1 MIQHVLRQ
9 AECVLWRPRLHK
21 RTCDK
26 CAVVCRLGV
35 FDIICGMEKLATDID
50 TFSELVKNGF
60 TYRNGF
66 SCIGKTLTLIG
77 LAFSKEKRIIV
88 DAVVERL

>member
-1 MIQHVLRQ
+1 MRTSVRD
-9 AECVLWRPRLHK
+9 CGLWYN
-21 RTCDK
+21 
-26 CAVVCRLGV
+26 AAN
-35 FDIICGMEKLATDID
+35 MEKLATDIY

-77 LAFSKEKRIIV
+77 LAFLKEKRIIV

>member
-1 MIQHVLRQ
+1 
-9 AECVLWRPRLHK
+9 
-21 RTCDK
+21 
-26 CAVVCRLGV
+26 
-35 FDIICGMEKLATDID
+35 MEKLATDIY

>member
-1 MIQHVLRQ
+1 MGGGQGDANAMPPV
-9 AECVLWRPRLHK
+9 
-21 RTCDK
+21 
-26 CAVVCRLGV
+26 GMG
-35 FDIICGMEKLATDID
+35 FFGIICGMEKLAPDID

>member
-1 MIQHVLRQ
+1 
-9 AECVLWRPRLHK
+9 
-21 RTCDK
+21 
-26 CAVVCRLGV
+26 
-35 FDIICGMEKLATDID
+35 MEKLAPDID

-66 SCIGKTLTLIG
+66 SCIGKTLTLVG